1 MQLQPELPEM
11 AMRYVMRAQSGRAMA
26 WLVSHVE
33 KLGGFNTEFLGQFG
47 VDQLEVIDKSSMGN
61 KN

>member
-1 MQLQPELPEM
+1 MQLQRELPEM
-11 AMRYVMRAQSGRAMA
+11 AMRCVMRAQSGRAMA

-47 VDQLEVIDKSSMGN
+47 SRSIGGHRQKQHG
-61 KN
+61 K